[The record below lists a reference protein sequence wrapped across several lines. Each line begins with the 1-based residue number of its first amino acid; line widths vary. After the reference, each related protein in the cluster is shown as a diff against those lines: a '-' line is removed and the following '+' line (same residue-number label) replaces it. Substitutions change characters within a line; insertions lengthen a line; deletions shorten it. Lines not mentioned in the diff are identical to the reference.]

1 MERHPPAQVVE
12 NERLLRLAQSQ
23 FGRTAGVAYR
33 RGRRSSCPTFRTG
46 DDDDVGL
53 GFRHTGHD
61 SADAVLSHE
70 LHAHLGTGIDVFE
83 VKNELGKVFDGINIV
98 MRRRRDKRDAWYRV
112 THPGNDFVDLEA
124 RKLPSLTRFGT
135 LGYLDLY
142 FISVDEVGRRHAETS
157 RGNLLDGATA
167 SGAEAGGILVEGVHG
182 HRNSFVNLRADGS
195 E

>member
-1 MERHPPAQVVE
+1 M
-12 NERLLRLAQSQ
+12 
-23 FGRTAGVAYR
+23 
-33 RGRRSSCPTFRTG
+33 
-46 DDDDVGL
+46 L
-53 GFRHTGHD
+53 G
-61 SADAVLSHE
+61 HE

-98 MRRRRDKRDAWYRV
+98 MRRRRDERDAWYRV

-167 SGAEAGGILVEGVHG
+167 SGAEAGGILTSLAGVAAGVEGVHG